1 MPSLLVRCHRL
12 TLLLDSAI
20 MQRDNSVRSTFNY
33 TLDDGTVPEI
43 YFYEPPPGT
52 VTHPPGTDPHEMQ
65 IFDGWSRADTFSLDR
80 EGFELKEFRDAF
92 DRFDDDNAVRDQ
104 FYTPVAEFVRT
115 TVGARRVIVFDH
127 TIRSKINEQQQTAE
141 HTTTQRAPVMIVHC
155 DYTPVS
161 GPLRVRQLLPDE
173 ADTLLERRVAFYNFW
188 KPLKRRVEEKPLA
201 MCDVTSAS
209 QDDMLKMVLRY
220 RERTGEIFVMRHS
233 SAHHWW
239 YFPKMTPENVLLLKT
254 YDSETDGRARFLG
267 HSAFEDPN
275 TPPDAP
281 VRESI
286 EIRTIAFF

>member
-1 MPSLLVRCHRL
+1 
-12 TLLLDSAI
+12 
-20 MQRDNSVRSTFNY
+20 MQREHSVRSTFNY
-33 TLDDGTVPEI
+33 TRDDGTVPEV

-52 VTHPPGTDPHEMQ
+52 VVHPPGDDPHEME
-65 IFDGWSRADTFSLDR
+65 IADGWSRAGTFSLDR
-80 EGFELKEFRDAF
+80 EGFALKEFHDPFA
-92 DRFDDDNAVRDQ
+92 RFDDDDAVRSQ
-104 FYTPVAEFVRT
+104 FYAPVTEFVRT
-115 TVGARRVIVFDH
+115 SVGARRVIVFDH
-127 TIRSKINEQQQTAE
+127 TIRSKVNEQQQTAE

-173 ADTLLERRVAFYNFW
+173 ADSLLQRRVAFYNFW

-209 QDDMLKMVLRY
+209 QDDMVKMRLRY

-233 SAHHWW
+233 SAQRWG

-254 YDSETDGRARFLG
+254 YESETDGRARFLG
-267 HSAFEDPN
+267 HSAFDDPG

-286 EIRTIAFF
+286 EIRTMAFF

>member
-1 MPSLLVRCHRL
+1 
-12 TLLLDSAI
+12 

-80 EGFELKEFRDAF
+80 EGFQLKEFRDGF

-155 DYTPVS
+155 DYTPMS

-173 ADTLLERRVAFYNFW
+173 ADALLGRRVAFYNFW

-233 SAHHWW
+233 GAHRWW

-275 TPPDAP
+275 TPADAP